1 MFFENVIW
9 ERSFWLQVAFELEHI
24 KAALFLRMFG
34 DGNNIISP
42 LDGLFHYGKM
52 ASHVIGDFGVSQK
65 L

>member
-1 MFFENVIW
+1 
-9 ERSFWLQVAFELEHI
+9 
-24 KAALFLRMFG
+24 MFG